1 MQQKHEVVYD
11 THGNG
16 YVIRVQRGKKNLNF
30 MDLDLIKRNPCR
42 YVYLH
47 SSKAFIYERIIK
59 GEIHKGEY
67 YFAALQS
74 TLVRHVK
81 ANVLYFL
88 QKGANS

>member
-1 MQQKHEVVYD
+1 MLINIWCFLQQKHEVVYD

-47 SSKAFIYERIIK
+47 SWHSSKAFIYERIIK

-74 TLVRHVK
+74 TYLD
-81 ANVLYFL
+81 LFM
-88 QKGANS
+88 